1 MNEFSSLGFRNGE
14 MTMRAGFN
22 LHHSDLQEFLFAP
35 VWEENNGTPL
45 SILSA
50 LARLGMDP
58 WGEAAR
64 LAEMPRAAAVS
75 ALAAILARLPRSEPE
90 VPDYS
95 GISERLVQFLPQGG
109 SRPSSNTYGT
119 DNGNGGATAGSAIV
133 SRQNIGL
140 IVVAAVVVVFLQM
153 NGWLF

>member
-1 MNEFSSLGFRNGE
+1 

-35 VWEENNGTPL
+35 IWNEKNGTPL

-64 LAEMPRAAAVS
+64 LADMPRAGAAS

-90 VPDYS
+90 MPDYAK
-95 GISERLVQFLPQGG
+95 ISQDLVQLLPEGG
-109 SRPSSNTYGT
+109 SKPMDGAI
-119 DNGNGGATAGSAIV
+119 GNGSGNGSMGAAGGIV
-133 SRQNIGL
+133 SLQNIGL
-140 IVVAAVVVVFLQM
+140 ILALVAALVILQV

>member
-1 MNEFSSLGFRNGE
+1 MNEFSSLCFRNGE

-119 DNGNGGATAGSAIV
+119 DNGNGGTTAGIAIV
-133 SRQNIGL
+133 SSQNIGL
-140 IVVAAVVVVFLQM
+140 IVVAALVAVFLQM

>member
-14 MTMRAGFN
+14 MAMRAGFN

-35 VWEENNGTPL
+35 VWEEKNGTPL

-64 LAEMPRAAAVS
+64 LADMPRAGAAS
-75 ALAAILARLPRSEPE
+75 ALAAILAKLPRSEPE
-90 VPDYS
+90 VPDYAK
-95 GISERLVQFLPQGG
+95 ISQDLVQLLPEGG
-109 SRPSSNTYGT
+109 SKPPDGAV
-119 DNGNGGATAGSAIV
+119 GNGSGDGSMAAGGIV
-133 SRQNIGL
+133 SFQNIAL
-140 IVVAAVVVVFLQM
+140 ILALGAALVVMQI

>member
-1 MNEFSSLGFRNGE
+1 MA
-14 MTMRAGFN
+14 MRAGFN
-22 LHHSDLQEFLFAP
+22 MHHSDLQEFLFAP
-35 VWEENNGTPL
+35 VWDEKSGTPL

-64 LAEMPRAAAVS
+64 LAEMPRSGAAA
-75 ALAAILARLPRSEPE
+75 ALAAILAKLPRSEPE

-95 GISERLVQFLPQGG
+95 RISERLVQFLPDGG
-109 SRPSSNTYGT
+109 SKPTPNTFGDGT
-119 DNGNGGATAGSAIV
+119 GNGGMAANGATFSPM
-133 SRQNIGL
+133 NIGI
-140 IVVAAVVVVFLQM
+140 IVVAAVVAIALQV

>member
-1 MNEFSSLGFRNGE
+1 

-35 VWEENNGTPL
+35 VWDEKDGTPL

-64 LAEMPRAAAVS
+64 LAEMPRAGAVS
-75 ALAAILARLPRSEPE
+75 ALAAILARLPRSEPDL
-90 VPDYS
+90 PDYS
-95 GISERLVQFLPQGG
+95 RISERLVQFLPEGG
-109 SRPSSNTYGT
+109 SKPMPEMHAA
-119 DNGNGGATAGSAIV
+119 GNGGTTVANAIV
-133 SRQNIGL
+133 NSQNIVL
-140 IVVAAVVVVFLQM
+140 IVVAAVMAVFLQV

>member
-1 MNEFSSLGFRNGE
+1 
-14 MTMRAGFN
+14 
-22 LHHSDLQEFLFAP
+22 

-119 DNGNGGATAGSAIV
+119 DNGAPAGGGTADTV
-133 SRQNIGL
+133 SPQTIGL
-140 IVVAAVVVVFLQM
+140 VAAAAVVAVVLQV

>member
-1 MNEFSSLGFRNGE
+1 MA
-14 MTMRAGFN
+14 MRAGFN

-109 SRPSSNTYGT
+109 SRPPSNTYGT
-119 DNGNGGATAGSAIV
+119 DNGSAAGDGAAAV
-133 SRQNIGL
+133 SPQTIGL
-140 IVVAAVVVVFLQM
+140 VAVAAVVAVVLQV

>member
-1 MNEFSSLGFRNGE
+1 MNKFSSLGFRNGE

-119 DNGNGGATAGSAIV
+119 DNGNGGTTAGSAIV
-133 SRQNIGL
+133 SSQNIRL
-140 IVVAAVVVVFLQM
+140 IVVAAMVAVFLQM

>member
-1 MNEFSSLGFRNGE
+1 
-14 MTMRAGFN
+14 MRAGFN

-35 VWEENNGTPL
+35 VWDEKSGTPL

-64 LAEMPRAAAVS
+64 LAEMPRAGAVS
-75 ALAAILARLPRSEPE
+75 ALSAILARLPRSEPE

-95 GISERLVQFLPQGG
+95 RISERLVQFLPEGG
-109 SRPSSNTYGT
+109 SRHLPNTHADGSGGT
-119 DNGNGGATAGSAIV
+119 TAGSAIV
-133 SRQNIGL
+133 SSQNIAL
-140 IVVAAVVVVFLQM
+140 IVVAAVVAVFLQV

>member
-1 MNEFSSLGFRNGE
+1 

-35 VWEENNGTPL
+35 VWEEKNGTPL

-119 DNGNGGATAGSAIV
+119 DNGSAASGGVAAV
-133 SRQNIGL
+133 SPQTIGL
-140 IVVAAVVVVFLQM
+140 IAVAAVVAVLLQV

>member
-14 MTMRAGFN
+14 MAMRAGFN

-35 VWEENNGTPL
+35 VWDEKNGTPL

-119 DNGNGGATAGSAIV
+119 DNGSAASGGVAAV
-133 SRQNIGL
+133 SPQTIGL
-140 IVVAAVVVVFLQM
+140 IAVAAVVAVLLQV

>member
-1 MNEFSSLGFRNGE
+1 

-35 VWEENNGTPL
+35 IWNEKNGTPL

-64 LAEMPRAAAVS
+64 LADMPRAGAAS
-75 ALAAILARLPRSEPE
+75 ALAAILAKLPPGMSRRCRITREILAASRAAPARRRLQAAGRR
-90 VPDYS
+90 
-95 GISERLVQFLPQGG
+95 GRERVRRWRHGG
-109 SRPSSNTYGT
+109 PPASM
-119 DNGNGGATAGSAIV
+119 V
-133 SRQNIGL
+133 SVQNIAL
-140 IVVAAVVVVFLQM
+140 ILALAAALVALQV
-153 NGWLF
+153 NGWLL

>member
-64 LAEMPRAAAVS
+64 LAEMPRATAAS

-109 SRPSSNTYGT
+109 SRPSSSTYGT
-119 DNGNGGATAGSAIV
+119 DDGSAASGATATV
-133 SRQNIGL
+133 SPQTIGL
-140 IVVAAVVVVFLQM
+140 VAVAAVVAVLLQV

>member
-1 MNEFSSLGFRNGE
+1 

-35 VWEENNGTPL
+35 IWDERNGTPL

-90 VPDYS
+90 VSDYS

-119 DNGNGGATAGSAIV
+119 DNGGAAGSGAAAV
-133 SRQNIGL
+133 SPQTIGL
-140 IVVAAVVVVFLQM
+140 VAVAAVVAVVLQV

>member
-1 MNEFSSLGFRNGE
+1 MNEFSEFRFQERRNGHA
-14 MTMRAGFN
+14 RWVQLAPLRFAGV
-22 LHHSDLQEFLFAP
+22 SFAP
-35 VWEENNGTPL
+35 VWDEKNGTPL

-95 GISERLVQFLPQGG
+95 GISETSCAVPAARRFQTFIQYLRDGQRQRGRQWHCRRFSPQ
-109 SRPSSNTYGT
+109 T
-119 DNGNGGATAGSAIV
+119 
-133 SRQNIGL
+133 IGL
-140 IVVAAVVVVFLQM
+140 VAVAAVVAVVLQV

>member
-1 MNEFSSLGFRNGE
+1 MNEFSSLCFRNGE

-22 LHHSDLQEFLFAP
+22 LHHSDLQEFLFAQ

-64 LAEMPRAAAVS
+64 LAEMPRGAAVS
-75 ALAAILARLPRSEPE
+75 ALAVILARLPRSEPE

-109 SRPSSNTYGT
+109 SRPPSNTYGT
-119 DNGNGGATAGSAIV
+119 DKDNSGTTAGSAIV
-133 SRQNIGL
+133 SSQNIGL
-140 IVVAAVVVVFLQM
+140 IVVAALVAVFLQM

>member
-1 MNEFSSLGFRNGE
+1 
-14 MTMRAGFN
+14 MRAGFN

-35 VWEENNGTPL
+35 IWNEKNGTPL

-64 LAEMPRAAAVS
+64 LADMPRAGAAS
-75 ALAAILARLPRSEPE
+75 ALAAILAKLPRSDPE
-90 VPDYS
+90 VPDYVK
-95 GISERLVQFLPQGG
+95 ISQDLVQLLPEGG
-109 SRPSSNTYGT
+109 SKPSDGAFGSGSGKRSMGAA
-119 DNGNGGATAGSAIV
+119 GNIINI
-133 SRQNIGL
+133 QNIGL
-140 IVVAAVVVVFLQM
+140 MLALAVALIVLQV

>member
-1 MNEFSSLGFRNGE
+1 MNEFSSLCFRIGN

-35 VWEENNGTPL
+35 VWEESNGTPL

-75 ALAAILARLPRSEPE
+75 ALAAILARLPRNEPE

-95 GISERLVQFLPQGG
+95 RISERLVQFLPQAG
-109 SRPSSNTYGT
+109 SRPPSNTYGT
-119 DNGNGGATAGSAIV
+119 DNGNGGTTAGSAVV
-133 SRQNIGL
+133 SSQNIGL
-140 IVVAAVVVVFLQM
+140 IVVAAVVAVFLQM

>member
-1 MNEFSSLGFRNGE
+1 

-35 VWEENNGTPL
+35 VWDEKSGTPL

-64 LAEMPRAAAVS
+64 LAEMPRAGAVS
-75 ALAAILARLPRSEPE
+75 ALAAILARLPRSESE

-95 GISERLVQFLPQGG
+95 RISERLVQFLPEGG
-109 SRPSSNTYGT
+109 SRPLPSAQADGSNGT
-119 DNGNGGATAGSAIV
+119 TAVRAIV
-133 SRQNIGL
+133 GSQNIVL
-140 IVVAAVVVVFLQM
+140 IVAAALVAIFLQV

>member
-119 DNGNGGATAGSAIV
+119 DNGSAAGGGAAAV
-133 SRQNIGL
+133 SPQTIGL
-140 IVVAAVVVVFLQM
+140 VAVAAVVAVLLQV